1 MLFVVFMVVF
11 LGVVVY
17 NVSKFVLEVYIDIFR
32 YRICCFFY
40 VFIFF
45 LILWNNEVVYIKVVY
60 IYFILL
66 KNFIL

>member
-32 YRICCFFY
+32 YRICCFFM
-40 VFIFF
+40 FLFLF